1 MSGLFFNLM
10 EETMKKFFLL
20 LSISI
25 VFVISGCGNGADFD
39 PVDLGACIYE
49 DPAEETVI
57 VAKDKIYREEQL
69 DYEKEGGYYPCHDYL
84 EVTKKEG
91 KVLNFEW
98 YGNFPCGDDWEFG
111 YEINDVKDNILE
123 VTIKQ
128 HDKDPNVTAKCVGC
142 CHVMPM
148 VYEGKS
154 EEEITTIKGIK
165 VSYKEHNYEVTFEF

>member
-1 MSGLFFNLM
+1 
-10 EETMKKFFLL
+10 MKKSLFLVAV
-20 LSISI
+20 SA
-25 VFVISGCGNGADFD
+25 VFMLFSCGNGADFD
-39 PVDLGACIYE
+39 PVDVGKCIYE

-84 EVTKKEG
+84 EVTKREG

-154 EEEITTIKGIK
+154 DEEIAAIKGIK

>member
-1 MSGLFFNLM
+1 M
-10 EETMKKFFLL
+10 EAIMKKSLILVAVSAVFMFL
-20 LSISI
+20 S
-25 VFVISGCGNGADFD
+25 CGNGADFD
-39 PVDLGACIYE
+39 PVDVGKCIYE

-111 YEINDVKDNILE
+111 YEIEGVKDNILE
-123 VTIKQ
+123 VTIKE
-128 HDKDPNVTAKCVGC
+128 HDKDKNMTAECFGC

-154 EEEITTIKGIK
+154 EEEISAIKGVK
-165 VSYKEHNYEVTFEF
+165 VSYKENNYEVTFEF

>member
-1 MSGLFFNLM
+1 M
-10 EETMKKFFLL
+10 EAIMKKSLL
-20 LSISI
+20 LVAVSA
-25 VFVISGCGNGADFD
+25 VFMFLSCGNGADFD
-39 PVDLGACIYE
+39 PIDLGACIYE
-49 DPAEETVI
+49 DPAENPAI
-57 VAKDKIYREEQL
+57 VMKDKIYPETQTTPL
-69 DYEKEGGYYPCHDYL
+69 CHDYL

-154 EEEITTIKGIK
+154 EEEIAAIKGIK

>member
-1 MSGLFFNLM
+1 M
-10 EETMKKFFLL
+10 EDEMKKFFLL
-20 LSISI
+20 LSISV

-49 DPAEETVI
+49 DPAEQPAI
-57 VAKDKIYREEQL
+57 VAKDKIYHENQAS
-69 DYEKEGGYYPCHDYL
+69 PACHDYL

-98 YGNFPCGDDWEFG
+98 YGEFPCGDDWEFG
-111 YEINDVKDNILE
+111 YEVGGVKENVLE
-123 VTIKQ
+123 VTIKE
-128 HDKDPNVTAKCVGC
+128 HDKDPDAAAKCAGC

-154 EEEITTIKGIK
+154 EEEIAAIKGIK
-165 VSYKEHNYEVTFEF
+165 VSYKSYNVTFEF

>member
-1 MSGLFFNLM
+1 
-10 EETMKKFFLL
+10 MKKYLVM
-20 LSISI
+20 LSIPV
-25 VFVISGCGNGADFD
+25 VFVISGCSNGADFD

-49 DPAEETVI
+49 DPVEEPAI
-57 VAKDKIYREEQL
+57 VMKDKIYPETQTTPL
-69 DYEKEGGYYPCHDYL
+69 CHDYL

-123 VTIKQ
+123 VTIKE
-128 HDKDPNVTAKCVGC
+128 HDKDTNVTAACAGC

-154 EEEITTIKGIK
+154 EEEIAAIKGIK

>member
-1 MSGLFFNLM
+1 
-10 EETMKKFFLL
+10 MKKLFLL
-20 LSISI
+20 LSISV

-49 DPAEETVI
+49 DPAEQSAI
-57 VAKDKIYREEQL
+57 AMKDKIYPETQAIPL
-69 DYEKEGGYYPCHDYL
+69 CHDYL

-98 YGNFPCGDDWEFG
+98 YGVFPCGDDWEFG
-111 YEINDVKDNILE
+111 YETGGVKNNILE

-128 HDKDPNVTAKCVGC
+128 HDKDPDATAACAGC

-154 EEEITTIKGIK
+154 EEEVAAIKGVK

>member
-1 MSGLFFNLM
+1 
-10 EETMKKFFLL
+10 MKKSLVL
-20 LSISI
+20 ATISV
-25 VFVISGCGNGADFD
+25 VFMILGCGSGADFD

-49 DPAEETVI
+49 DPAETPAI
-57 VAKDKIYREEQL
+57 VMKDKIYPENQAS
-69 DYEKEGGYYPCHDYL
+69 PACHDYL

-98 YGNFPCGDDWEFG
+98 YGEFPCGDDWEFG
-111 YEINDVKDNILE
+111 YEVGGVKENILE
-123 VTIKQ
+123 VIIKE
-128 HDKDPNVTAKCVGC
+128 HDKDPDATATCAGC

-154 EEEITTIKGIK
+154 EEEIAAIKGIK

>member
-1 MSGLFFNLM
+1 
-10 EETMKKFFLL
+10 MKKSLFLVAV
-20 LSISI
+20 SA
-25 VFVISGCGNGADFD
+25 VFMLFSCGNGADFD
-39 PVDLGACIYE
+39 PVDVGKCIYE
-49 DPAEETVI
+49 DPAEQSAI
-57 VAKDKIYREEQL
+57 AMKDKIYPENQASPL
-69 DYEKEGGYYPCHDYL
+69 CHDYL

-154 EEEITTIKGIK
+154 EEEIAAIKGIK

>member
-1 MSGLFFNLM
+1 M
-10 EETMKKFFLL
+10 EDNMKKSLVMF
-20 LSISI
+20 SISI
-25 VFVISGCGNGADFD
+25 VFMILSCGSGADFD

-49 DPAEETVI
+49 DPAEQSAI
-57 VAKDKIYREEQL
+57 AMKDKIYPETQAIPL
-69 DYEKEGGYYPCHDYL
+69 CHDYL

-98 YGNFPCGDDWEFG
+98 YGVFPCGDDWEFG
-111 YEINDVKDNILE
+111 YEINGVKENILE
-123 VTIKQ
+123 VNIKQ
-128 HDKDPNVTAKCVGC
+128 YDTDPNAGAKCAGC

-154 EEEITTIKGIK
+154 EEEISAIKGIK

>member
-1 MSGLFFNLM
+1 
-10 EETMKKFFLL
+10 MKKSLFLVAVSAFFMIL
-20 LSISI
+20 
-25 VFVISGCGNGADFD
+25 GCGNGADFD
-39 PVDLGACIYE
+39 PVDVGACIYE
-49 DPAEETVI
+49 EPAEQPAI
-57 VAKDKIYREEQL
+57 AMKDKIYSENQASPACR
-69 DYEKEGGYYPCHDYL
+69 DYL

-111 YEINDVKDNILE
+111 YEIGGVKDNILE
-123 VTIKQ
+123 VTVKE
-128 HDKDPNVTAKCVGC
+128 HDKEPDVTAKCTGC

-165 VSYKEHNYEVTFEF
+165 VSYKEHNYEVTFKF

>member
-1 MSGLFFNLM
+1 M

-20 LSISI
+20 LSIPV
-25 VFVISGCGNGADFD
+25 VFMISGCGNGADFD

-49 DPAEETVI
+49 DPAEQSAI
-57 VAKDKIYREEQL
+57 AMKDKIYPETQAIPL
-69 DYEKEGGYYPCHDYL
+69 CHDYL

-98 YGNFPCGDDWEFG
+98 YGVFPCGDDWEFG

-128 HDKDPNVTAKCVGC
+128 HDKDPNVTAKCAGC

-154 EEEITTIKGIK
+154 EEEIGAIKGIK
-165 VSYKEHNYEVTFEF
+165 VSYKENNYEVTFEF

>member
-1 MSGLFFNLM
+1 
-10 EETMKKFFLL
+10 MKKFFLL
-20 LSISI
+20 LSIPV

-49 DPAEETVI
+49 EPAEQPAI
-57 VAKDKIYREEQL
+57 VMKDKIYPGTQASPACR
-69 DYEKEGGYYPCHDYL
+69 DYL

-123 VTIKQ
+123 
-128 HDKDPNVTAKCVGC
+128 
-142 CHVMPM
+142 
-148 VYEGKS
+148 
-154 EEEITTIKGIK
+154 
-165 VSYKEHNYEVTFEF
+165 

>member
-1 MSGLFFNLM
+1 
-10 EETMKKFFLL
+10 MKKSLL
-20 LSISI
+20 LVAVSA
-25 VFVISGCGNGADFD
+25 VFMFLSCGNGADFD

-49 DPAEETVI
+49 EPAEQPAI
-57 VAKDKIYREEQL
+57 AMKDKIYSENQASPACR
-69 DYEKEGGYYPCHDYL
+69 DYL

-98 YGNFPCGDDWEFG
+98 YGEFPCGDDWEFG
-111 YEINDVKDNILE
+111 YETGGVKDNILE
-123 VTIKQ
+123 VTVKE
-128 HDKDPNVTAKCVGC
+128 HDKEPDVTAKCAGC

-154 EEEITTIKGIK
+154 EEEITAIKGVK

>member
-1 MSGLFFNLM
+1 
-10 EETMKKFFLL
+10 MKKSLVL
-20 LSISI
+20 VTISL
-25 VFVISGCGNGADFD
+25 VFMILGCGNGADFD

-49 DPAEETVI
+49 DPAEQSAI
-57 VAKDKIYREEQL
+57 VMKDKIYPENQAS
-69 DYEKEGGYYPCHDYL
+69 PACHDYL

-98 YGNFPCGDDWEFG
+98 YGEFPCGDDWEFG
-111 YEINDVKDNILE
+111 YETGGVKNNILE

-128 HDKDPNVTAKCVGC
+128 HDKDPDVTAKCDGC

-154 EEEITTIKGIK
+154 EEEVAAIKGVK
-165 VSYKEHNYEVTFEF
+165 VSYKEHNYETTFEF